1 MSWCSILGRTI
12 AGLAALCGLSLT
24 ASAGQP
30 LINVRGGDGIAIH
43 GYDPVAY
50 FIAGEPRKGSS
61 GLGVAYSGA
70 QWLFSCETNK
80 RLFVQDPEH
89 YLPAYGGYC
98 AYGVAQG
105 RLWDVDPQSWT
116 ILYDH
121 LYLNCPEPI
130 YDLWLGDP
138 MSYIRQA
145 DKNWPRLTG
154 QIAVQ
159 PQPNASTIPAPNSR
173 NP

>member
-1 MSWCSILGRTI
+1 MSWCSALRRTT
-12 AGLAALCGLSLT
+12 AAVVGLCSVSLA

-30 LINVRGGDGIAIH
+30 LVNVRGGDGIAIH

-50 FIAGEPRKGSS
+50 FIAGEPRKERSE
-61 GLGVAYSGA
+61 LGVAYSGA
-70 QWLFSCETNK
+70 QWLFSSEANK
-80 RLFVQDPEH
+80 RLFVQNPEH

-105 RLWDVDPQSWT
+105 RLLDVDPQSWT

-159 PQPNASTIPAPNSR
+159 PQSNASTIPASNSR